1 MALIEAGVEPP
12 DPELVP
18 VEAVALQD
26 DAALNWKYTA
36 DAGKHAGRGLFN
48 RTVSLAQGRML
59 GGSSGI
65 NLMVYVRGHPGDFN
79 RWAEG
84 GAAGWSYDEVLPFF
98 KKSEGLAQSSGIPI
112 DASAHNDS
120 GPLGVSVRS
129 PLLKGAQEFVAAA
142 MATGIKLGDYNGR
155 DRGGPGGMVS
165 LLQIT
170 TRDGKRS
177 STYHAYL
184 EGAASNRPNLKIVAG
199 ATATRVVLEGAPG
212 HLRATGVEHRFATG
226 TSQIATAD
234 KEVILSAGAIGS
246 PHLLMLSGV
255 GPQKELEGAGVPCRL
270 DSPSVGKHLKD
281 HLQIPL
287 FFVDSA
293 AGVTMEDVLSSIPSG
308 EKPARALRRPPCTT
322 PRRSFRPGSAIVI
335 LTTPRLPAFRA
346 ATMRQPGQIK

>member
-1 MALIEAGVEPP
+1 MSESFDFVIVGGGSAGAVVAARLSEDPSCRVALIEAGAAPP
-12 DPELVP
+12 DAELVP

-79 RWAEG
+79 RWAED

-142 MATGIKLGDYNGR
+142 MATGIRLGDYNGR
-155 DRGGPGGMVS
+155 DRGGPSGMVS

-170 TRDGKRS
+170 TRNGKRS
-177 STYHAYL
+177 STYHAFL
-184 EGAASNRPNLKIVAG
+184 EGAAANRPNLKIVAG
-199 ATATRVVLEGAPG
+199 ATATRVILEGAPG

-226 TSQIATAD
+226 TLAD
-234 KEVILSAGAIGS
+234 RDCGQRSDFERGS
-246 PHLLMLSGV
+246 DRLAPPPYAV
-255 GPQKELEGAGVPCRL
+255 RRRAAEGA
-270 DSPSVGKHLKD
+270 
-281 HLQIPL
+281 
-287 FFVDSA
+287 
-293 AGVTMEDVLSSIPSG
+293 
-308 EKPARALRRPPCTT
+308 
-322 PRRSFRPGSAIVI
+322 
-335 LTTPRLPAFRA
+335 
-346 ATMRQPGQIK
+346 

>member
-1 MALIEAGVEPP
+1 M
-12 DPELVP
+12 
-18 VEAVALQD
+18 QD

-79 RWAEG
+79 RWAED

-155 DRGGPGGMVS
+155 DRGGPS
-165 LLQIT
+165 
-170 TRDGKRS
+170 RDGIAAADHDQKRQTVEHVS
-177 STYHAYL
+177 RVPGRRGRESPEPQDHRRSDGEL
-184 EGAASNRPNLKIVAG
+184 C
-199 ATATRVVLEGAPG
+199 VVLEGGPG
-212 HLRATGVEHRFATG
+212 HLRATGVEYRFATG
-226 TSQIATAD
+226 DSAD
-234 KEVILSAGAIGS
+234 RDCGQGS
-246 PHLLMLSGV
+246 DLERGSDRLAPSPYAV
-255 GPQKELEGAGVPCRL
+255 RRRAAEGA
-270 DSPSVGKHLKD
+270 
-281 HLQIPL
+281 
-287 FFVDSA
+287 
-293 AGVTMEDVLSSIPSG
+293 
-308 EKPARALRRPPCTT
+308 
-322 PRRSFRPGSAIVI
+322 
-335 LTTPRLPAFRA
+335 
-346 ATMRQPGQIK
+346 